1 MPNPTIAESSFSHMI
16 NAPIERVDI
25 ADWVLHLP
33 NAESRRCCPPAHIAC
48 GATTTDDGTPMSTNV
63 ELIGENLMIQQ
74 YIGEITDPHHC
85 RMVSTSDVFT
95 PAGRTK
101 IRVVWDLSVEPLD
114 ERSCEFTNHIL
125 GIATDEFLATL
136 AEHNITIEQAA
147 ATEQA
152 AASAHNEKE
161 TPLLAQSIERRA
173 LATHSN
179 RGSSS

>member
-1 MPNPTIAESSFSHMI
+1 MPNPTIAESRFSHMI
-16 NAPIERVDI
+16 NAPIEPVDI
-25 ADWVLHLP
+25 ADWLLHLP
-33 NAESRRCCPPAHIAC
+33 NAEYQRCCPPAHIAC
-48 GATTTDDGTPMSTNV
+48 GATTTDDGRPMSTNV

-74 YIGEITDPHHC
+74 YVGEITDPDHC

-95 PAGRTK
+95 SAGRTK
-101 IRVVWDLSVEPLD
+101 IQVVWDLSVESLD
-114 ERSCEFTNHIL
+114 ERSCEFTNHVL

-147 ATEQA
+147 ATERA

-161 TPLLAQSIERRA
+161 TPFFAQSIERRA

-179 RGSSS
+179 RRRSP

>member
-95 PAGRTK
+95 PAGRTNT
-101 IRVVWDLSVEPLD
+101 S
-114 ERSCEFTNHIL
+114 
-125 GIATDEFLATL
+125 
-136 AEHNITIEQAA
+136 AA
-147 ATEQA
+147 AHLRMSPA
-152 AASAHNEKE
+152 ARPQTTGGAESHRGPEGR
-161 TPLLAQSIERRA
+161 SR
-173 LATHSN
+173 
-179 RGSSS
+179 RGSHVRRGQTRCFRRRTGSPDMGR